1 MTSYTLTL
9 CQQAINP
16 SQLSIPQFLK
26 NFFFLSDVVFEEKE
40 RFI

>member
-9 CQQAINP
+9 GQQAINP